1 MIPRVRELAAAAARS
16 VEIGRRGW
24 TLLATA
30 FLVDTAFLFVFLIA
44 VQSYL
49 PDRLHASAAIAG
61 WALGAFGMAKLAT
74 QLASGF
80 IADRVGAR
88 RALMLGTGL
97 LLAGDVSFLALAHT
111 SPWLVV
117 CAAAVVGLGSSVTW
131 PALYAAADA
140 RFADSEKARFTAL
153 LTLASGGALVAG
165 LGGGTLLE
173 TTVPFDAA
181 MALPIACVGAACAL
195 ALLGR
200 DHDDARLVAEAPP
213 PSLRDARAIFGE
225 RRRVGF
231 ALLVLA
237 EAAALGALT
246 ASFRAYGRDVLGVSL
261 AREASLLVP
270 AAVLGALLVIPGGAL
285 ADRIGRARVLAPG
298 FATTAACLAVLSQ
311 VTQPALVIVLAG
323 IAGGAFGLA
332 LPAIAATMMSLASDS
347 ANRGGVIGWFMM
359 MDGIGHATGPVGA
372 AVLIAAFDASAVL
385 LACGGLFAGVA
396 AIAVASQLKA
406 VRTVRID
413 AVEAQAA

>member
-1 MIPRVRELAAAAARS
+1 MTVRMRDLAAAVARS
-16 VEIGRRGW
+16 ADIGLRGW

-61 WALGAFGMAKLAT
+61 WALGAFGLAKLAT

-88 RALMLGTGL
+88 RALVLGTAL
-97 LLAGDVSFLALAHT
+97 LFGGDVSFVFLAHAA
-111 SPWLVV
+111 PWLVV
-117 CAAAVVGLGSSVTW
+117 ASAAIVGLGSSVTW

-140 RFADSEKARFTAL
+140 RFADGEKARFTAL
-153 LTLASGGALVAG
+153 LTLASGGALVVG
-165 LGGGTLLE
+165 IGGGTLLE
-173 TTVPFDAA
+173 TSVPFDAA
-181 MALPIACVGAACAL
+181 MALPIACVAGACIL
-195 ALLGR
+195 ALLAR
-200 DHDDARLVAEAPP
+200 DYTDAHLVAEAPP
-213 PSLRDARAIFGE
+213 LSLRDARGIFGE

-270 AAVLGALLVIPGGAL
+270 AAVLGALLVVPGGAL
-285 ADRIGRARVLAPG
+285 ADRVGRARVLAPG
-298 FATTAACLAVLSQ
+298 SATTAACLALLSQ
-311 VTQPALVIVLAG
+311 VTHPALVIVFGG

-332 LPAIAATMMSLASDS
+332 LPAIAATMMSLAGDS

-359 MDGIGHATGPVGA
+359 MDGIGHAAGPVGA

-385 LACGGLFAGVA
+385 LVCAGLFSGVA
-396 AIAVASQLKA
+396 AIAFTSQLKA
-406 VRTVRID
+406 VRAIRVD
-413 AVEAQAA
+413 AAEAQVA